1 MESNKRTIE
10 VCFSPALFPYI
21 LTPQPYTVVVVD
33 ILRATTSICAAF
45 MNEVKEIIPV
55 ACQNDAEEYKK
66 KGYLVAAEKDG
77 IKLPFADFGN
87 SPDQFDINIVRGR
100 SVAYNTTN
108 GTKLFHLVGPEN
120 KVFVGSFINISA
132 LAKTLVATERNVVI
146 LCAGWKNKFNLEDS
160 LFAGALAEKL
170 LQYPEFGF
178 DCDSAHAAFDLWQ
191 AARENPISY
200 INKAMHR
207 ERLRKLKLDYVIDF
221 CFSTDLTSIVPMY
234 VDNRIIA
241 SSNP

>member
-1 MESNKRTIE
+1 METNKRTIE
-10 VCFSPALFPYI
+10 VCFSPALFPHI
-21 LTPQPYTVVVVD
+21 LTRSPYSVVVVD

-55 ACQNDAEEYKK
+55 ACQSDAIEYKN

-87 SPDQFDINIVRGR
+87 SPDQFDINVIRGR

-132 LAKTLVATERNVVI
+132 LAQTLIQTEQNVVI

-160 LFAGALAEKL
+160 LFAGALTEKL
-170 LQYPEFGF
+170 AKHPSFEF
-178 DCDSAHAAFDLWQ
+178 DCDSAHAAYDLWQ
-191 AARENPISY
+191 SAKENPLRY

-221 CFSTDLTSIVPMY
+221 CFTFDLTEVVPVY
-234 VDNRIIA
+234 ADNRIFI
-241 SSNP
+241 P